1 MTALQKLHSWINWN
15 LVKSSLKR
23 NTLTKESLYVYFG
36 PVAVWVCRRF
46 DLSPFWPYPC
56 STGVHSN
63 DVSNSHQMRWRME
76 FKVEQMKLYIRICF
90 MRKQDVEIET
100 VSFRKLHENEKHLVS
115 VSHCL
120 FRQQKLILY
129 SCLAQK
135 QFAIHSSHFTWC
147 SYPNAAKNKCMIQSC
162 PWQGSPYSNFLVKII
177 LLKMNILLCVV
188 FEQ

>member
-1 MTALQKLHSWINWN
+1 
-15 LVKSSLKR
+15 
-23 NTLTKESLYVYFG
+23 
-36 PVAVWVCRRF
+36 
-46 DLSPFWPYPC
+46 
-56 STGVHSN
+56 
-63 DVSNSHQMRWRME
+63 ME

-135 QFAIHSSHFTWC
+135 QFAIHSSHFT
-147 SYPNAAKNKCMIQSC
+147 
-162 PWQGSPYSNFLVKII
+162 
-177 LLKMNILLCVV
+177 
-188 FEQ
+188 